1 MKGRLFREHCDDDG
15 VTVNDFGGAEAGTS
29 LRWIKTN
36 VGRKNLDDAAQ
47 NMGGI
52 SDGSETTLGCSRGGG
67 SRKLGSES
75 IGGGKREAATSTCS
89 SYGEARGSGIDAN
102 TTTASI
108 QTRGP
113 CGSPGESPAGTGRGR
128 RDVAGVPITF
138 VGG

>member
-52 SDGSETTLGCSRGGG
+52 SDGSETTLGCGRGGG

-75 IGGGKREAATSTCS
+75 IGGGKEKQLRALAAVMEVQ
-89 SYGEARGSGIDAN
+89 GEAESTPTLQQLVFKLA
-102 TTTASI
+102 AS
-108 QTRGP
+108 
-113 CGSPGESPAGTGRGR
+113 
-128 RDVAGVPITF
+128 VAVLENRLQEQEEDDEM
-138 VGG
+138 